1 MFWNMSEKATVVTA
15 AKLKESHTVPGNG
28 RLPGNT
34 KATADEFNHQSMRGC
49 PDLSAQLANLDTDST
64 ERMKSNHQL
73 DKDRM

>member
-1 MFWNMSEKATVVTA
+1 MSENATVGTA
-15 AKLKESHTVPGNG
+15 ATFKKKKKNHTLFPGNG

-34 KATADEFNHQSMRGC
+34 KAAADEFNHQRMRGC
-49 PDLSAQLANLDTDST
+49 PDLSAQLANLDADST